1 MLKHFFRMWRGI
13 VAGVA
18 SLLLVVACGVDDR
31 CDLSKDLDLTISM
44 GKDLAFPIGS
54 TGKIMLSELIDTAD
68 VDVLEIDPVTGDYSI
83 VKSGSFSPAKF
94 SVGTLD
100 FYVASA
106 SESQH
111 FDIELQDL
119 SAFENLPSWVIDEMK
134 KNKYPYVAHEDVEY
148 TTTFDVSPEVPSEIK
163 KLRRMTLADSVK
175 LELELK
181 IFSEGHQSDDLLELT
196 RNIYFKSDEAD
207 GMVIQ
212 LPEYLVFTK
221 NSNVNAGKL
230 VIDGV
235 AEYDAAKQALCY
247 KKELFIEAVDFSHL
261 PDGYLAVND
270 GIVDVHD
277 ELSAS
282 GHIVSDTIMLEFE
295 NLTHIHSVDIQC
307 DIKMG
312 RFVVDEIEAVFD
324 PELEL
329 IKESVNLNLGSELD
343 FLKNAYFDFSD
354 PRIFLTLNNPVDAT
368 IYANAEFVALD
379 ENDQVMEGSALN
391 VGLNF
396 TGNTVNRFFI
406 NRHGSVVE
414 GYTTVSVPELNNIV
428 KRIPEKIEVALTA
441 TVEDKFSKLALGR
454 DYEIAGDYA
463 VSLPMLFDTLHVV
476 YTETIDGLK
485 DESDGSGNLFSDY
498 LGEVKAVTLSF
509 DLLNTVPISL
519 TPDIKA
525 YDMDGNILETLTLD
539 FEGSIE
545 KGNGVVDGV
554 VTEPVVSHIVV
565 KLSAA
570 EIERLDRVDVNIIG
584 AGSGVFNAN
593 EYVQLKN
600 IVFSIDEPVS
610 IDFDK

>member
-68 VDVLEIDPVTGDYSI
+68 ADVLEIDPVTGDYSI

-111 FDIELQDL
+111 FDIDLLDL

-282 GHIVSDTIMLEFE
+282 GQIVSDTIMLEFE

-396 TGNTVNRFFI
+396 TGNTANRFFI

-454 DYEIAGDYA
+454 DYEISGDYA

-485 DESDGSGNLFSDY
+485 DESDGSGNRFSDY

-509 DLLNTVPISL
+509 DLLNTLPISL

-570 EIERLDRVDVNIIG
+570 ELERLDRVDVNIIG

-600 IVFSIDEPVS
+600 IIFNIDEPVS